1 MNKEDKLY
9 GVRISFDFGNPIT
22 LELKGAGRVQIIPRK
37 DYFFENAPIE
47 FINYLAQLKGFG
59 VSYRITTDK
68 KGCFN
73 TLDLKNYNQTPRID
87 VLRNYRAPSKLKDLI
102 VETKEESKEVKA
114 TEEDIIKVSPVK
126 VEEPKVEKLPTDQ
139 TGKEITQELKESSE
153 DETIN
158 IEGTTIEDT
167 DNVETTVDTLETE
180 PELEP
185 IAEPEDEPQEGIH
198 VYTEDE
204 LKDLTKKDLLAIAAD
219 LDLPVSDINTKKEI
233 RAAIL
238 NKNN

>member
-22 LELKGAGRVQIIPRK
+22 LELKGAGRVQIIPKK

-139 TGKEITQELKESSE
+139 TGKEVTQESSE
-153 DETIN
+153 DELVTT
-158 IEGTTIEDT
+158 EGTTIEDT
-167 DNVETTVDTLETE
+167 DNVETE

-185 IAEPEDEPQEGIH
+185 IAEPKDEPQEGTH

-238 NKNN
+238 NTNK